1 MINNINANQ
10 VGHLLGQPT
19 VPNTDPAVT
28 RPANDADADAALQV
42 RFGDLIAQAK
52 QSAQDDTDAVRQARQ
67 LLNSGRLTSMENI
80 RSAAENMLKHG
91 I

>member
-10 VGHLLGQPT
+10 VGHHLGQPT

-28 RPANDADADAALQV
+28 RPASDADAALQV
-42 RFGDLIAQAK
+42 RFGDLIAQAR
-52 QSAQDDTDAVRQARQ
+52 QSAQADTDAVRQARQ